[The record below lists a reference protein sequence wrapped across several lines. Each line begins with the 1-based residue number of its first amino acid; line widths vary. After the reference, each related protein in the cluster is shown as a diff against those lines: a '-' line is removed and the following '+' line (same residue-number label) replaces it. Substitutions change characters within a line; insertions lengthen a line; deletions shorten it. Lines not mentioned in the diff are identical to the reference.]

1 MENLTT
7 TVSNIHNPCS
17 KCVTRKNCINS
28 SLTSEEVKHLNNLY
42 VQKINLKKGDTLY
55 NNGDNLLSIY
65 NIRAGVLKTEYSLP
79 DGRQQ
84 VVKFMMPGEL
94 AGLDGIQDGKH
105 HENTSALTDSEICCI
120 NYDQLQKISKTF
132 PNLQKNLDCL
142 MSSILNEIQD
152 HIFLLGSLSAN
163 EKLSYFLI
171 QYSKKLA
178 SHGYSSHE
186 FKLPMNREELSSY
199 LGVTIETL
207 SRAFTYMIDSNM
219 IEASNKKIKF
229 ISNAR
234 LESLDN
240 HGLF

>member
-1 MENLTT
+1 MGRLTSIL
-7 TVSNIHNPCS
+7 SNIHNSCS
-17 KCVTRKNCINS
+17 KCITRKKCINS
-28 SLTSEEVKHLNNLY
+28 SLTAEEASHLNNLY
-42 VQKINLKKGDTLY
+42 VQRINLKKGDTLY
-55 NNGDNLLSIY
+55 HNGDKLLSIY

-105 HENTSALTDSEICCI
+105 HSDTSALTDSEICCI
-120 NYDQLQKISKTF
+120 NYDQLQKISKEF
-132 PNLQKNLDCL
+132 PVLQKNLDCL

-163 EKLSYFLI
+163 EKLAHFLI
-171 QYSKKLA
+171 QYSNKLA
-178 SHGYSSHE
+178 SHGYSPQE
-186 FKLPMNREELSSY
+186 FKLTMNREELSSY

-207 SRAFTYMIDSNM
+207 SRAFTHMVDRKI
-219 IEASNKKIKF
+219 IEASNKNIKVM
-229 ISNAR
+229 SRAH

-240 HGLF
+240 HG